1 MANYRVDRNETL
13 IGSLFITATGSEA
26 DGETIFMGFQEAKA
40 AAMGIIDNEIAK
52 LHNRRKEIRSMKVK
66 DVKLEAK

>member
-1 MANYRVDRNETL
+1 
-13 IGSLFITATGSEA
+13 
-26 DGETIFMGFQEAKA
+26 
-40 AAMGIIDNEIAK
+40 MGIIDNEIAK